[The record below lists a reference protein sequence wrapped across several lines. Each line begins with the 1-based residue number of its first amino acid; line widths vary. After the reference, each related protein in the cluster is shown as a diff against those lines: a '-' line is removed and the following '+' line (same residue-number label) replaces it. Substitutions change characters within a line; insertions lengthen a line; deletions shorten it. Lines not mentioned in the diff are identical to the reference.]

1 MVRLLFNTLPL
12 LDWMPHNARL
22 SNFLPSTTVSPPI
35 WSLLLVSIN
44 MLLVNNTRSLLKVK
58 EAARVISVT
67 DAPSMTPSWLYL
79 ASLLFINLILCGNLI
94 PLFITTDG
102 HQILPKQAAILSTR
116 VHLGSPNLHDLPI
129 LIYKLLWRPFLVFS
143 SDRALLFALDP
154 WSFSDI
160 CIWNLDLMAILGLSD
175 AFLLQ
180 SSHLL
185 IDYF

>member
-1 MVRLLFNTLPL
+1 
-12 LDWMPHNARL
+12 MPHNARL

-129 LIYKLLWRPFLVFS
+129 LIYKLL
-143 SDRALLFALDP
+143 
-154 WSFSDI
+154 
-160 CIWNLDLMAILGLSD
+160 
-175 AFLLQ
+175 
-180 SSHLL
+180 
-185 IDYF
+185 